1 MITMIDYR
9 KYASYRSDYHPVRH
23 RKKDL
28 FSLNLKLSPEY
39 RGKLMGIWSKDDLL
53 GDFILSLNDYREL
66 VSEAHAVNVHWS
78 TKIEGNKL
86 SLEEVRESSRQ
97 VMASKVRIAH
107 NPGPKQE
114 IINHLYSYFM
124 GDELHIPWSLSTAEL
139 IHRMLMTD
147 TGENCSPGQIRETEE
162 MEVTDGSG
170 RVTFKACPAKHV
182 RTELND
188 LMEWVNESPYDP
200 MVTAVAFFH
209 EYESIHPFTE
219 GNGRTGRTMFHVLM
233 QELGFRRFNLC
244 KLEDKLLS
252 ESGIYYSLLEYTD
265 EKGDYTPLIEF
276 FIDCIDHAYEEAV
289 KEFSERD
296 LIKDMDENSRKITIR
311 ARKTMEWFSISDAV
325 TWVSGLSDQSVRS
338 RLASLVDKGVLE
350 KEGQTRS
357 TRFRFSDPF
366 RNMKEIVRKGI
377 EE

>member
-1 MITMIDYR
+1 MIDYR
-9 KYASYRSDYHPVRH
+9 KYDPYRSDYQPVRH
-23 RKKDL
+23 KKKDL
-28 FSLNLKLSPEY
+28 FFLSLKLSMEY
-39 RGKLMGIWSKDDLL
+39 RGKIMDIWSKDDLL
-53 GDFILSLNDYREL
+53 ADYMLSLNDYEEL

-86 SLEEVRESSRQ
+86 SLEEVRESSRKI
-97 VMASKVRIAH
+97 MASKVRVAH

-124 GDELHIPWSLSTAEL
+124 EKELHLPWSMSTVEL
-139 IHRMLMTD
+139 IHRMLMKD
-147 TGENCSPGQIRETEE
+147 TGENCVPGHIREEEE
-162 MEVTDGSG
+162 MEVTDRSG

-188 LMEWVNESPYDP
+188 LMKWVNESPYDP
-200 MVTAVAFFH
+200 MVTAVVFFH

-219 GNGRTGRTMFHVLM
+219 GNGRTGRTLFHVLM

-244 KLEDKLLS
+244 KSEDKLLA

-276 FIDCIDHAYEEAV
+276 FIDCIDDAYEEAV
-289 KEFSERD
+289 KEFSKRD
-296 LIKDMDENSRKITIR
+296 LIKDLDEDSRKIAIN
-311 ARKTMEWFSISDAV
+311 ARKSMDWFSVSDAMS
-325 TWVSGLSDQSVRS
+325 WVSGLSDQSVRS
-338 RLASLVDKGVLE
+338 RLALLVDKGVLE

-366 RNMKEIVRKGI
+366 RSMKNIVRDII
-377 EE
+377 EEL

>member
-1 MITMIDYR
+1 MIDYR

-53 GDFILSLNDYREL
+53 ADYILSLKDYEEL
-66 VSEAHAVNVHWS
+66 VSDAHAVNVHWS

-86 SLEEVRESSRQ
+86 SLEEVRESSRKIT
-97 VMASKVRIAH
+97 ASKARIAH

-124 GDELHIPWSLSTAEL
+124 EEELHLPWSLSMVEL
-139 IHRMLMTD
+139 IHRMLMTG
-147 TGENCSPGQIRETEE
+147 TGENCVPGHIREEEE
-162 MEVTDGSG
+162 MEVTDGKG

-182 RTELND
+182 KTELND

-200 MVTAVAFFH
+200 MVTAVVFFH

-219 GNGRTGRTMFHVLM
+219 GNGRTGRTLFRVLM

-244 KLEDKLLS
+244 KLEDKLLA

-265 EKGDYTPLIEF
+265 EKGDYGPLIEF
-276 FIDCIDHAYEEAV
+276 FIDCIDDAYEEAV
-289 KEFSERD
+289 EEFSKRD
-296 LIKDMDENSRKITIR
+296 LIKDMNEDSRKIAIN
-311 ARKTMEWFSISDAV
+311 ARKSMDWFSVSDAMR
-325 TWVSGLSDQSVRS
+325 WVLGLSDQSVRS
-338 RLASLVDKGVLE
+338 RLASLVEKGVLE

-357 TRFRFSDPF
+357 TRFRFNDPF
-366 RNMKEIVRKGI
+366 RSTKEIVRDI
-377 EE
+377 VEEL